1 MPAFPPARLSSA
13 RWHRG
18 CGLVTIAIKDATGL
32 IARLK
37 ALDGALTTLVP
48 SLAVMTTAER
58 NAYVARL
65 CEYDETLPARLR
77 ALVEGLADLLA
88 GLTTTD
94 GGKAWLQQHTARL
107 EGGEPAEAA

>member
-1 MPAFPPARLSSA
+1 
-13 RWHRG
+13 
-18 CGLVTIAIKDATGL
+18 
-32 IARLK
+32 
-37 ALDGALTTLVP
+37 
-48 SLAVMTTAER
+48 
-58 NAYVARL
+58 VARL
-65 CEYDETLPARLR
+65 CEYDETLPVRLH